1 MEKEREF
8 ALALQKLV
16 TLAKSQG
23 NVVSEEQVKDNFSD
37 MNLSE
42 EQLDLIHEY
51 LQQNK
56 IGIDTAVNL
65 DDYLTEEDIHYLDMY
80 LEELQE
86 LEECSAEKKKEITQ
100 MAMKGNTEAQMQLLE
115 IYLPQVVEIAKL
127 YAGQNVLLE
136 DLIGEGNVALT
147 LGVRMLEMAEDE
159 AEAEGILG
167 KTIMDAMEKHIQDT
181 VEAGEADKKIL
192 KKINRISELSQKL
205 AEDMGRKVT
214 VMELVRESEYTEEEI
229 LEAMEVT
236 ARNME
241 YIEVAANGN
250 E

>member
-1 MEKEREF
+1 MNMEKEREF

-42 EQLDLIHEY
+42 EQLDMIHEY

-86 LEECSAEKKKEITQ
+86 LDPA
-100 MAMKGNTEAQMQLLE
+100 
-115 IYLPQVVEIAKL
+115 
-127 YAGQNVLLE
+127 
-136 DLIGEGNVALT
+136 
-147 LGVRMLEMAEDE
+147 
-159 AEAEGILG
+159 
-167 KTIMDAMEKHIQDT
+167 
-181 VEAGEADKKIL
+181 
-192 KKINRISELSQKL
+192 
-205 AEDMGRKVT
+205 
-214 VMELVRESEYTEEEI
+214 
-229 LEAMEVT
+229 
-236 ARNME
+236 
-241 YIEVAANGN
+241 
-250 E
+250 